1 MCPPGTPPVPSDPV
15 DDFSFA
21 ALHGY
26 VLGLALIGSWFVVMV
41 VALVLRVV
49 RRDGDVPF
57 FWRIVS
63 IAQVLI
69 AVQLLLGLG
78 LFVAGGRPAA
88 TTFDTVFHMLYGAV
102 FPGIVLFF
110 GHKVARDG
118 RMHPLSAFATVGLV
132 NFGLTARSFMVAVAA

>member
-1 MCPPGTPPVPSDPV
+1 M

-26 VLGLALIGSWFVVMV
+26 MIGIALIGSWFVVMV
-41 VALVLRVV
+41 VALVLRVAK
-49 RRDGDVPF
+49 RDGETPF

-69 AVQLLLGLG
+69 ALQLLIGLG
-78 LFVAGGRPAA
+78 LFAAGGRPAA
-88 TTFDTVFHMLYGAV
+88 DTFDTVFHMLYGAV
-102 FPGIVLFF
+102 FPGIVLFY
-110 GHKVARDG
+110 GHKVAREG

-132 NFGLTARSFMVAVAA
+132 NFGLTARSFMVAVTT